1 MVGVSTTSTPV
12 GAGTARF
19 AASSV
24 TSAPRFRAS
33 SASATPIRPEER
45 FPTKRTESSGSRVP
59 PAVTSTRFPA
69 SVSDSPRSSRTRAK
83 IASGS
88 LIRPIPSSP
97 SASSPVSG
105 PISSTPRARSVST
118 FPRVAGCSH
127 IRTFIAG
134 ATRNGPR
141 NASAS
146 WVSTLSASPFA
157 SFASVFAE
165 SGAIT
170 SRSAS
175 TRWG

>member
-1 MVGVSTTSTPV
+1 M
-12 GAGTARF
+12 
-19 AASSV
+19 
-24 TSAPRFRAS
+24 
-33 SASATPIRPEER
+33 RPEER

-97 SASSPVSG
+97 SASSPASG
-105 PISSTPRARSVST
+105 PISSTPRARNVST
-118 FPRVAGCSH
+118 LARVAGCSH

-146 WVSTLSASPFA
+146 WVSTLSASPLA

-170 SRSAS
+170 SRSAP

>member
-1 MVGVSTTSTPV
+1 M
-12 GAGTARF
+12 
-19 AASSV
+19 
-24 TSAPRFRAS
+24 
-33 SASATPIRPEER
+33 
-45 FPTKRTESSGSRVP
+45 
-59 PAVTSTRFPA
+59 TSTRFPA

-97 SASSPVSG
+97 SASSPASG
-105 PISSTPRARSVST
+105 PISSTPRAHNVST
-118 FPRVAGCSH
+118 LARVAGCSH

-146 WVSTLSASPFA
+146 WVSTLSASPLA